1 MEKEKALLLW
11 FDAVERKDVALV
23 GGKASSLGE
32 LTTKTA
38 VPVPYGFTTTAYAYR
53 CFMQDSGLHGR
64 IQEIL
69 AALTDVENGM
79 QLRKVSSAVRKAIL
93 SAEMP
98 DALSE
103 AIRSAYAELSRKAG
117 IEEPFVAIRSS
128 ATAED
133 LPDASFAGQQDTY
146 LNIR

>member
-53 CFMQDSGLHGR
+53 CFMQDKRPAWTHPGDPCCAYGCGEWH
-64 IQEIL
+64 
-69 AALTDVENGM
+69 AAA
-79 QLRKVSSAVRKAIL
+79 Q
-93 SAEMP
+93 
-98 DALSE
+98 
-103 AIRSAYAELSRKAG
+103 
-117 IEEPFVAIRSS
+117 
-128 ATAED
+128 
-133 LPDASFAGQQDTY
+133 GQFCCSKSHSVG
-146 LNIR
+146 